1 MKSSWDWT
9 LFLTILAIGALSL
22 LVIYSISKNLAF
34 NQLIFWAVGLT
45 ILFLF
50 SFFDY
55 RNWQK
60 LSLPF
65 YLVTIIFLFALF
77 FIAEPIRGSVRWINL
92 GTFRFQPS
100 EITKVASILVLAL
113 FYRQRSA
120 KEIKN
125 LIASLLIILPAIL
138 LIVFEPDIGNI
149 LALVA
154 IWLGISLVSGLRI
167 KHAIVLVL
175 TFFLAALV
183 TFKILAPY
191 QQARIYSFTSPGADP
206 LRTGYSLIQ
215 SKIAIGSGQ
224 FFGRGLGQGP
234 QSQLNFLPEA
244 ESDFIFASIAEQL
257 GFLGAFILIVLFSL
271 LIAKILSFS
280 RYTDRFGQLIIVGCA
295 SYLILQFFV
304 NIGMNLA
311 ILPVTGITLPLISYG
326 GSSLISTLFLLGIIF
341 SIKRLSIEAETW

>member
-1 MKSSWDWT
+1 MKKGWDWT

-22 LVIYSISKNLAF
+22 LAIYSISRNLAF
-34 NQLIFWAVGLT
+34 NQLIFWTIGLT

-55 RNWQK
+55 RHWQRP
-60 LSLPF
+60 SPF
-65 YLVTIIFLFALF
+65 LYLATIIFLFALF

-92 GTFRFQPS
+92 GIFRFQPS
-100 EITKVASILVLAL
+100 EIAKVASILVLAL

-125 LIASLLIILPAIL
+125 LIASSLIILPAIL
-138 LIVFEPDIGNI
+138 LIMFEPDIGNI
-149 LALVA
+149 LALIA
-154 IWLGISLVSGLRI
+154 IWLGISLAAGLKL
-167 KHAIVLVL
+167 KHAV
-175 TFFLAALV
+175 ALV
-183 TFKILAPY
+183 VASFLMAMVIFKILAPY
-191 QQARIYSFTSPGADP
+191 QQARIYSFINPQADP
-206 LRTGYSLIQ
+206 LKTGYSLIQ

-224 FFGRGLGQGP
+224 FFGRGLGQGS

-257 GFLGAFILIVLFSL
+257 GLLGALILLVLYTL
-271 LIAKILSFS
+271 LIIKILNCTKD
-280 RYTDRFGQLIIVGCA
+280 TDRFGQLIIAGGI

-304 NIGMNLA
+304 NIGMNMA
-311 ILPVTGITLPLISYG
+311 ILPVTGITLPLVSYG

-341 SIKRLSIEAETW
+341 SIKRLRFEAKTW